1 MSIICVKDINVEDI
15 IFTGKH
21 KNKGG
26 GEAVYVSYNNNPKF
40 VLQTDKIYCN
50 SGIIDN
56 NYIEI
61 EIDNSLF
68 GDVVLSFETKI
79 KDMYENDDN
88 CLRSCITD
96 NKIKLGIQNNKNFK
110 TTIYTSDK
118 KELDS
123 INVSINL
130 QCLIHVAGIWFKNN
144 EYGISWKLLQ
154 IKTYD
159 KELILDGYSF
169 LDDGIDVH
177 DVIPDNF

>member
-56 NYIEI
+56 NYIEL
-61 EIDNSLF
+61 ETNNTLF
-68 GDVVLSFETKI
+68 GDIISSFESKI
-79 KDMYENDDN
+79 KTIYEDEENS
-88 CLRSCITD
+88 LRSCITD
-96 NKIKLGIQNNKNFK
+96 NKIKLGIQNNNNFK
-110 TTIYTSDK
+110 TTIYSSDK
-118 KELDS
+118 KELYSINDS
-123 INVSINL
+123 IFL
-130 QCLIHVAGIWFKNN
+130 QCLIQIAGIWFKNN